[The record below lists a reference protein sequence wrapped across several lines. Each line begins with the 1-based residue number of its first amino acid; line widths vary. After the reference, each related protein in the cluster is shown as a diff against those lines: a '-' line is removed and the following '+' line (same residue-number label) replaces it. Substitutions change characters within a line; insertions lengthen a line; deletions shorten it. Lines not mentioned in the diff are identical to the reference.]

1 MAERLKL
8 QGARILVD
16 LVQRLEA
23 GDADRRRAAPPA
35 IHSYRNLVNLV
46 DRLRDTR
53 LSDMEAK
60 VPLTFVATWPTQMR
74 QAPPPRLSTYCW

>member
-1 MAERLKL
+1 
-8 QGARILVD
+8 
-16 LVQRLEA
+16 
-23 GDADRRRAAPPA
+23 
-35 IHSYRNLVNLV
+35 V